1 MLNTMPRN
9 KFIDDEVYCSD
20 DDRSKSGE
28 QYTDS
33 YEENDDF
40 INDSMTEGEEN
51 EIYDV
56 HVYGNSDQYC
66 DEEVGND
73 DDALGF
79 SEISMNGM
87 VVFLTNGI

>member
-1 MLNTMPRN
+1 MPRN
-9 KFIDDEVYCSD
+9 IFIDDEVHCSD
-20 DDRSKSGE
+20 DDRSVSGT
-28 QYTDS
+28 QCTDS
-33 YEENDDF
+33 YKDNDDF
-40 INDSMTEGEEN
+40 INDSSSEEEEN

>member
-1 MLNTMPRN
+1 MPRN

-20 DDRSKSGE
+20 DDRSQSGM

>member
-1 MLNTMPRN
+1 MPRN

-20 DDRSKSGE
+20 DDRSQSGM

-66 DEEVGND
+66 DEEVGNE